1 MSVNVRKFAAMS
13 FVQGIAL
20 GIALGIVLS
29 ILALNLFIRAGD
41 FAWLQHLLLFEAAK
55 ECVDQENNNKIV
67 EAIRQKGA
75 PGVRLLLEQGEDAQQ
90 EINCFGD
97 TPLYAAI
104 FQIQW
109 GNPRPDRFEMLELLI
124 QHGADVNHVNK
135 NATTPLHRATSTI
148 NRDEDAVRVVEILL
162 DAGADPLL
170 QPQSEGFLGG
180 FAMWS
185 PYNQALTRGEF
196 GLAALMRARPE
207 HAEPLNVKDL
217 IVRGEES
224 LLEELTRADHPRE
237 ARRLAEKIRR
247 RMDAGEW
254 VTGKDVLQ
262 YLEQI
267 EGRAPDAANQ

>member
-1 MSVNVRKFAAMS
+1 MTRRKVVKVAAM
-13 FVQGIAL
+13 GIVL

-29 ILALNLFIRAGD
+29 ILTLNLFIRLGD
-41 FAWLQHLLLFEAAK
+41 FAWLQDLLIFEATE
-55 ECVDQENNNKIV
+55 ECVDQGNNNKIV
-67 EAIRQKGA
+67 EAIRQRGA

-97 TPLYAAI
+97 TPLNTAI

-109 GNPRPDRFEMLELLI
+109 GEPRPDRFEILKLLI

-135 NATTPLHRATSTI
+135 LSSTPLHKATSMT
-148 NRDEDAVRVVEILL
+148 NRDEDALRIVEILL

-170 QPQSEGFLGG
+170 RPQREGFLGG
-180 FAMWS
+180 ITMWS

-196 GLAALMRARPE
+196 ELAALMRTRPG
-207 HAEPLNVKDL
+207 HVEPPNLKDL
-217 IVRGEES
+217 MVRGEES
-224 LLEELTRADHPRE
+224 LVEELTRADHPGE

-247 RMDAGEW
+247 RMDSGEW

-267 EGRAPDAANQ
+267 EGKAPDAANH